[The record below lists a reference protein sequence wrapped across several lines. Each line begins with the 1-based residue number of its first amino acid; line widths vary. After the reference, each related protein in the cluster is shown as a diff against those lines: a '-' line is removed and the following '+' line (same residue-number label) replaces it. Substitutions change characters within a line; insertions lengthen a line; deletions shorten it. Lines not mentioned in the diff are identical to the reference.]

1 MDIIL
6 GAKSRKRGTFGD
18 RPSHPFISALPSGI
32 IVAVL
37 ALLLMAG
44 SNADQAFAQIRLP
57 AYDGRINPALLDSW
71 SEKQVYNNGRWSA
84 QWITSP
90 EADGDYGVYFFRRD
104 LKLAE
109 TPGQFIIHVSA
120 DNRYKL
126 YVNGTQVAAGP
137 AKGDVRN
144 WSFDTVDIAP
154 WLHAGDNRVAAV
166 VWNFAEQRPVAL
178 MSLGQAGFLVQ
189 GNTSAEQVLDT
200 GKDWEVL
207 KTEAYS
213 PESVHVRG
221 YYAAG
226 CTDRLDGTRYPWGWE
241 QYAVSPS
248 PASAGNPGWTVKP
261 AMTQDDSAREQGG
274 TAIAQPDSV
283 ATPPGSVAEPDEA
296 AFAWT
301 SAKTISRAALKGA
314 GNYHLWYLVP
324 RPIPPM
330 EVTPLKMRH
339 SLVGRTVAARD
350 SVVFLIDN
358 KELTTGYPR
367 LGFSGGAG
375 AEIILSYAEA
385 LFEGDSGWAKG
396 DRSVTEGKIFDG
408 YQDVILADGGS
419 GRHFEPLWWR
429 TWRYLKLT
437 IKTAD
442 EPLTLDSLT
451 AVSSMYPFERVS
463 RFEAPED
470 PSLQRMLDIGWR
482 TARLCAHETYMDCPY
497 YEQLQYFGDARIQA
511 LVTMFNTRDT
521 CLVRNLL
528 EQGRQSLNADG
539 LMMSR
544 YPSYVLQDIAPYA
557 LFWLDTCHDW
567 WMYRGDEAYL
577 KTLLSAMRSTLHWY
591 GEFLGADGLLHR
603 VPSWNFADW
612 ASLDSGT
619 FPTDG
624 QGRSAYMDLI
634 HILALRDAAEMEDA
648 FGDPWF
654 AALYRRT
661 AEKAVASARATYWDP
676 EKKFFADDGGRK
688 AFSQHV
694 NALAILADLV
704 SGAEASELLKR
715 TVDGKELRP
724 CTIYFRYYLQRAM
737 AHCGQGDLLL
747 ANLDHLR
754 DQMALGLTTWAE
766 MPEPS
771 RSDCHAWGS
780 SPNIEFFRTVLGIDA
795 ASSGFRRV
803 KVAPAL
809 GSLKEVSGSIPHPRG
824 TVSVSYKMSS
834 TGKLNATVIL
844 PEGVEGTFVW
854 NGRTKPLRPGENRM
868 YL

>member
-1 MDIIL
+1 MRLKHIFIIL
-6 GAKSRKRGTFGD
+6 LCG
-18 RPSHPFISALPSGI
+18 
-32 IVAVL
+32 L
-37 ALLLMAG
+37 ALGAG
-44 SNADQAFAQIRLP
+44 SRAAAQIRLP
-57 AYDGRINPALLDSW
+57 AYDTRINPELLDAW
-71 SEKQVYNNGRWSA
+71 AQKRVYNDGRWSA

-90 EADGDYGVYFFRRD
+90 EADGGYGVYFFRKSLTLSGD
-104 LKLAE
+104 PE
-109 TPGQFIIHVSA
+109 QFIIHVSA

-126 YVNGTQVAAGP
+126 YVNGTQVALGP

-154 WLHAGDNRVAAV
+154 WLHAGENLVAAV

-178 MSLGQAGFLVQ
+178 MSLGKAGFLLQ
-189 GNTSAEQVLDT
+189 GNSEAERALDT
-200 GKDWEVL
+200 DASWETL
-207 KTEAYS
+207 RTDAYT
-213 PESVHVRG
+213 PEPVHVRG

-226 CTDRLDGTRYPWGWE
+226 CTDRLDARKYPWGWE
-241 QYAVSPS
+241 KPASPS
-248 PASAGNPGWTVKP
+248 DTTAFV
-261 AMTQDDSAREQGG
+261 DS
-274 TAIAQPDSV
+274 SWF
-283 ATPPGSVAEPDEA
+283 A
-296 AFAWT
+296 AK
-301 SAKTISRAALKGA
+301 SLSKAALKGA
-314 GNYHLWYLVP
+314 GNYHYWYLVP

-330 EVTPLKMRH
+330 ETRPLQMQH
-339 SLVGRTVAARD
+339 HLDGRTIPAAHTQE
-350 SVVFLIDN
+350 FLIDN
-358 KELTTGYPR
+358 HELTTGYPR
-367 LGFSGGAG
+367 LHFSGGAD
-375 AEIILSYAEA
+375 AEIRIGYAEA
-385 LFEGDSGWAKG
+385 LYESGKGWAKG
-396 DRSVTEGKIFDG
+396 NRDETKGKQFVG
-408 YQDVILADGGS
+408 YEDVILPDGGL
-419 GRHFEPLWWR
+419 GRSFEPLWWR
-429 TWRYLKLT
+429 TWRYLRIQVT
-437 IKTAD
+437 TAG

-451 AVSSMYPFERVS
+451 AVSSMYPFVKES

-470 PSLQRMLDIGWR
+470 PSLQQMLDIGWR

-511 LVTMFNTRDT
+511 LVTMYNTRDT

-528 EQGRQSLNADG
+528 EQGRQSLGADG

-544 YPSYVLQDIAPYA
+544 YPSHINQDIAPYA

-577 KTLLSAMRSTLHWY
+577 KTLLPAMRSTLRWFS
-591 GEFLGADGLLHR
+591 ENLGTDGLLHR

-619 FPTDG
+619 FPTDAE
-624 QGRSAYMDLI
+624 GRSAYLDLI

-661 AEKAVASARATYWDP
+661 AEKAAAAARTAYWSAER
-676 EKKFFADDGGRK
+676 KLFADDGTRK
-688 AFSQHV
+688 AFSQHA

-704 SGAEASELLKR
+704 PAAEAPDLLKR
-715 TVDGKELRP
+715 TLEDKDLRP
-724 CTIYFRYYLQRAM
+724 CTLYFRYYLQRAM

-747 ANLDHLR
+747 GSLGHLR

-795 ASSGFRRV
+795 ASSAFR
-803 KVAPAL
+803 KVRIAPAL
-809 GSLKEVSGSIPHPRG
+809 GGLKEASGSIPHPCG
-824 TVSVSYKMSS
+824 TVSASYKISS
-834 TGKLNATVIL
+834 TGKLGATITL
-844 PEGVEGTFVW
+844 PDGVEGIFVW
-854 NGRTKPLRPGENRM
+854 NGRTKPLRPGENRL